1 MASPFTPTSRR
12 ARWLLVSVPM
22 LLALVLASSGAQAA
36 GCKKVSGKFT
46 LTSVT
51 GPTCQSGVGICATG
65 SYSGGVAGSSAFV
78 GTSLVQTVDTP
89 TTGVVLLTGD
99 NQITTKAGLLLTKD
113 AIVLRTTGAGDF
125 AEVDTVV
132 SGTGEWAGA
141 TGVLRAQGTFTV
153 EEGGGGEYAG
163 QICT

>member
-1 MASPFTPTSRR
+1 MAGPRKLTSRKS
-12 ARWLLVSVPM
+12 RWLLVGIPA
-22 LLALVLASSGAQAA
+22 LFALVLASSGAEAA

-51 GPTCQSGVGICATG
+51 GPTCSSPVEICADG
-65 SYSGGVAGSSAFV
+65 SYSGGLAGPSAFT
-78 GTSLVQTVDTP
+78 GTSLIQTVDTP

-99 NQITTKAGLLLTKD
+99 NQIATKTGTLLTKD
-113 AIVLRTTGAGDF
+113 AIALRTTGTGDF
-125 AEVDTVV
+125 AEVDTVI

-141 TGVLRAQGTFTV
+141 TGTLRAQGTFTV
-153 EEGGGGEYAG
+153 AGGGSGDYVG